1 MASRFTRQALP
12 AAAATIFTS
21 SSFFC
26 NGGTNRASCDASPS
40 SQSSASAY
48 LGPSDLLQNAAKK
61 KAGMDPSATGD
72 FHKLFPKRQL
82 WQPKV
87 EYPLW
92 DTNWDGLEP
101 VSTGNKDEDR
111 RRKRQLRKEGVTRH
125 VILIRHGQ
133 YNEREK
139 LDENRKLTP
148 LGREQADY
156 TGKRLR
162 EMIEGVAGTGFSG
175 CNVKVVRVSNMA
187 RAKETADIIA
197 SHLPGVER
205 AEPDPGLNEGRPAH
219 NIPGGS
225 ASTSTIEKTDDHQ
238 PRIEAAFERY
248 FHRAI
253 DLPTEGGS
261 SDDKGSTTD
270 ENNARD
276 PNSGEQ
282 REGSRHEFEIIV
294 CHANV
299 IRYFLCRALQIPP
312 EAWLRLCTFNCSLT
326 YLTIRP
332 TGTVSCRM
340 LGDIGHLPYGM
351 STFSMHSG
359 FNW

>member
-1 MASRFTRQALP
+1 MN
-12 AAAATIFTS
+12 S
-21 SSFFC
+21 SE
-26 NGGTNRASCDASPS
+26 
-40 SQSSASAY
+40 
-48 LGPSDLLQNAAKK
+48 
-61 KAGMDPSATGD
+61 TGD
-72 FHKLFPKRQL
+72 FHNLFPKRQL

-92 DTNWDGLEP
+92 DADWDGLDP
-101 VSTGNKDEDR
+101 ASTGNKDEDR

-133 YNEREK
+133 YTEQEK
-139 LDENRKLTP
+139 LDENRILTP
-148 LGREQADY
+148 LGRQQADY
-156 TGKRLR
+156 TGRRLK
-162 EMIEGVAGTGFSG
+162 EMIEGVEGTGFTG

-197 SHLPGVER
+197 SHLPGAER
-205 AEPDPGLNEGRPAH
+205 AEPDPDLNEGRPAH

-225 ASTSTIEKTDDHQ
+225 ASTSTIEKTNESH
-238 PRIEAAFERY
+238 PRIETAFRRY
-248 FHRAI
+248 FYRAQEVCVPKEKEI
-253 DLPTEGGS
+253 
-261 SDDKGSTTD
+261 SDEDHADADADGN
-270 ENNARD
+270 NNAKD

-282 REGSRHEFEIIV
+282 KEGSRHEFEIIV

-340 LGDIGHLPYGM
+340 LGGEY
-351 STFSMHSG
+351 
-359 FNW
+359 